1 MNHFTT
7 KLANSLNFL
16 NHVATCKSYSEY
28 AETVVH
34 SSFYQ
39 TLLERYIKND
49 AYFKDEVQK
58 MLDPVTGLVS
68 EKDFEKIKEYAD
80 CCREMQKQAEEEA
93 FDEIE
98 DLKHSPNADIRL
110 LAECAED
117 WFYDRKITHCT
128 VDSENVVDLAIPSDC
143 STKQCVMQFRNI
155 VPLNEEK
162 IKQCADCVVTEI
174 EFRKTDDGSY
184 TLELDLVNSPKEKF
198 MTVRFEFKE
207 IHVEILPYKP
217 VDPWDK
223 YCQSSN
229 DNIRKLAECAQSW
242 FVGAEITYFTES
254 PKNDVSLVLSA
265 HGGKKKC
272 RLTFRNREPL
282 DKNLILK
289 CVGYQVFSPSLS
301 ENAAGCYELEFL
313 AWNERKRPI
322 EPVTSLK
329 FAFKNILVEIT
340 EKN

>member
-1 MNHFTT
+1 MNHFTS

-16 NHVATCKSYSEY
+16 NHVATCKNYSEY
-28 AETVVH
+28 KEAALH
-34 SSFYQ
+34 RFSPLYQ
-39 TLLERYIKND
+39 TLLDSYMKND

-58 MLDPVTGLVS
+58 MLDPATGLLS
-68 EKDFEKIKEYAD
+68 EKDFEKIKEYAA

-93 FDEIE
+93 FNEIE
-98 DLKHSPNADIRL
+98 DLKSSPNADIKQ

-117 WFYDRKITHCT
+117 WFYDRKITRCT

-143 STKQCVMQFRNI
+143 GTKQCVMQFRNI

-174 EFRKTDDGSY
+174 EFRKTDRGSY
-184 TLELDLVNSPKEKF
+184 ALELDLVNSPKGNF
-198 MTVRFEFKE
+198 ITVRFEFKE

-223 YCQSSN
+223 YRQSSN

-242 FVGAEITYFTES
+242 FVGAEITYFAES
-254 PKNDVSLVLSA
+254 PKKDVSLVISA

-282 DKNLILK
+282 DKNLISK

-301 ENAAGCYELEFL
+301 ENEAGYYELKFL
-313 AWNERKRPI
+313 AWNERKTPV
-322 EPVTSLK
+322 EPVSSWT
-329 FAFKNILVEIT
+329 FEFKNILVEIM
-340 EKN
+340 E

>member
-16 NHVATCKSYSEY
+16 NHVAACKNYSEY

-39 TLLERYIKND
+39 TLLDRYMKND

-68 EKDFEKIKEYAD
+68 EKDFEKIKEYAA
-80 CCREMQKQAEEEA
+80 CCRGMQKQAEEEA
-93 FDEIE
+93 FNEIE
-98 DLKHSPNADIRL
+98 DLKHSPNADIRQ

-117 WFYDRKITHCT
+117 WFYDRKITRCT
-128 VDSENVVDLAIPSDC
+128 VTSDNMVDLAIPSNC
-143 STKQCVMQFRNI
+143 GTKQCVMQFRNI

-162 IKQCADCVVTEI
+162 IKQCTGCVVTEI

-184 TLELDLVNSPKEKF
+184 TLELDLVNSAKGKL

-223 YCQSSN
+223 YDQSSN
-229 DNIRKLAECAQSW
+229 DNIRKLAECAQSL
-242 FVGAEITYFTES
+242 FVGAEITYFAES
-254 PKNDVSLVLSA
+254 PKNDVSFVLSA
-265 HGGKKKC
+265 RGGKKKC
-272 RLTFRNREPL
+272 RLKFRNREPL
-282 DKNLILK
+282 DKNLISK
-289 CVGYQVFSPSLS
+289 CVGCQVFSPSLS
-301 ENAAGCYELEFL
+301 ENEAGYYELKFL
-313 AWNERKRPI
+313 AWNERKIPV
-322 EPVTSLK
+322 EPVSSWE
-329 FAFKNILVEIT
+329 FEFKNILIEIL
-340 EKN
+340 E

>member
-1 MNHFTT
+1 MNHFTS

-16 NHVATCKSYSEY
+16 NHVAACKNYSEY

-39 TLLERYIKND
+39 TLLDRYMKND

-68 EKDFEKIKEYAD
+68 EKDFEKIKEYAV

-98 DLKHSPNADIRL
+98 DLKHNPNADIRQ

-117 WFYDRKITHCT
+117 WFYDRKITRCT
-128 VDSENVVDLAIPSDC
+128 VTSDNVVDLAIPSDC
-143 STKQCVMQFRNI
+143 GTKQCVMQFRNI

-162 IKQCADCVVTEI
+162 IKQCTGCVVTEI

-184 TLELDLVNSPKEKF
+184 TLELDLVNSAKGKL

-223 YCQSSN
+223 YDQSSN
-229 DNIRKLAECAQSW
+229 DNIRKLAECAQSL
-242 FVGAEITYFTES
+242 FVGAEITYFAES
-254 PKNDVSLVLSA
+254 PKNDVSFVLSA
-265 HGGKKKC
+265 RGGKKKC
-272 RLTFRNREPL
+272 RLKFRNREPL

-289 CVGYQVFSPSLS
+289 CVGNQVFSPSLS
-301 ENAAGCYELEFL
+301 ENEAGYYELKFL
-313 AWNERKRPI
+313 AWNECKIPV
-322 EPVTSLK
+322 EPVSSWE
-329 FAFKNILVEIT
+329 FEFKNILVEIM
-340 EKN
+340 E

>member
-39 TLLERYIKND
+39 TLLDRYMKND

-68 EKDFEKIKEYAD
+68 EKDFEKIKEYAV
-80 CCREMQKQAEEEA
+80 CCRGMQKQAEEEA
-93 FDEIE
+93 FNEIE
-98 DLKHSPNADIRL
+98 DLKHSPNADIRQ
-110 LAECAED
+110 LAECVED
-117 WFYDRKITHCT
+117 WFYDRKITRCT
-128 VDSENVVDLAIPSDC
+128 VTSDNMVDLAIPSDC
-143 STKQCVMQFRNI
+143 GTKQCVMQFRNI

-162 IKQCADCVVTEI
+162 IKQCTGCVVTEI

-184 TLELDLVNSPKEKF
+184 TLELDLVNSAKGKL

-223 YCQSSN
+223 YDQSSN

-242 FVGAEITYFTES
+242 FVGAEITYFAES
-254 PKNDVSLVLSA
+254 PKNDVSFVLSVR
-265 HGGKKKC
+265 GGKKKC
-272 RLTFRNREPL
+272 RLKFRNREPL
-282 DKNLILK
+282 DKNLISK
-289 CVGYQVFSPSLS
+289 CVGCQVFSPSLS
-301 ENAAGCYELEFL
+301 ENEAGYYELKFL
-313 AWNERKRPI
+313 AWNECKIPV
-322 EPVTSLK
+322 EPVSSWK
-329 FAFKNILVEIT
+329 FEFKNILVDIMG
-340 EKN
+340 

>member
-16 NHVATCKSYSEY
+16 NHVAACKNYSEY

-39 TLLERYIKND
+39 TLLDRYMKND

-68 EKDFEKIKEYAD
+68 EKDFEKIKEYAA
-80 CCREMQKQAEEEA
+80 CCRGMQEQAEEEA
-93 FDEIE
+93 LEEIE
-98 DLKHSPNADIRL
+98 DLKHSPNADIRQ

-117 WFYDRKITHCT
+117 WFYDMKITRCT

-143 STKQCVMQFRNI
+143 GTKQCVMQFRNI

-162 IKQCADCVVTEI
+162 IEQCTGCVVTET

-184 TLELDLVNSPKEKF
+184 TLELDLVNSAKGKL
-198 MTVRFEFKE
+198 MTVRFEFKD

-223 YCQSSN
+223 YDQSSN
-229 DNIRKLAECAQSW
+229 DSIRKLAECAQSW
-242 FVGAEITYFTES
+242 FVGAEITYFAES
-254 PKNDVSLVLSA
+254 PKNDVSFVLSA
-265 HGGKKKC
+265 RGGKKKC
-272 RLTFRNREPL
+272 RLKFRNREPL

-289 CVGYQVFSPSLS
+289 CVGNQVFSPSLS
-301 ENAAGCYELEFL
+301 ENEAGYYELKFL
-313 AWNERKRPI
+313 AWNECKIPV
-322 EPVTSLK
+322 EPVSSWK
-329 FAFKNILVEIT
+329 FEFKNILVDIMG
-340 EKN
+340 

>member
-16 NHVATCKSYSEY
+16 NHVAACKNYSEY

-39 TLLERYIKND
+39 TLLDRYMKND

-68 EKDFEKIKEYAD
+68 EKDFEKIKEYAA
-80 CCREMQKQAEEEA
+80 CCRGMQKQAEEEA
-93 FDEIE
+93 LEEIE
-98 DLKHSPNADIRL
+98 DLKHSPNADIRQ

-117 WFYDRKITHCT
+117 WFYDMKITRCT
-128 VDSENVVDLAIPSDC
+128 VDSEHVVDLAIPSDC
-143 STKQCVMQFRNI
+143 GTKQCVMQFRNI

-162 IKQCADCVVTEI
+162 IEQCTGCVVTEI

-184 TLELDLVNSPKEKF
+184 TLELDLVNSAKGKL
-198 MTVRFEFKE
+198 MTVRFEFKD

-223 YCQSSN
+223 YDQSSN

-242 FVGAEITYFTES
+242 FVGAEITYFAES
-254 PKNDVSLVLSA
+254 PKNDVSFVLSA
-265 HGGKKKC
+265 RGGKKKC
-272 RLTFRNREPL
+272 RLKFRNREPL

-289 CVGYQVFSPSLS
+289 CVGNQVFSPSLS
-301 ENAAGCYELEFL
+301 ENEAGYYELKFL
-313 AWNERKRPI
+313 AWNECKIPV
-322 EPVTSLK
+322 EPVSSWK
-329 FAFKNILVEIT
+329 FEFKNILVDIMG
-340 EKN
+340 

>member
-16 NHVATCKSYSEY
+16 NHVAACKNYSEY

-39 TLLERYIKND
+39 TLLDRYMKND

-68 EKDFEKIKEYAD
+68 EKDFEKIKEYAA
-80 CCREMQKQAEEEA
+80 CCRGMQEQAEAEA
-93 FDEIE
+93 LEEIE
-98 DLKHSPNADIRL
+98 DLKHSPNADIKQ

-117 WFYDRKITHCT
+117 WFYDRKITRCT
-128 VDSENVVDLAIPSDC
+128 VTSDNMVDLAIPSNC
-143 STKQCVMQFRNI
+143 GTKQCVMQFRNI

-162 IKQCADCVVTEI
+162 IKQCAGCVVTEI

-184 TLELDLVNSPKEKF
+184 TLELDLVNSAKGKL
-198 MTVRFEFKE
+198 MTVRFEFKD

-223 YCQSSN
+223 YDQSSN
-229 DNIRKLAECAQSW
+229 DSIRKLAECAQSW
-242 FVGAEITYFTES
+242 FVGAEITYFAES
-254 PKNDVSLVLSA
+254 PKNDVSFVLSA
-265 HGGKKKC
+265 RGGKKKC
-272 RLTFRNREPL
+272 RLKFRNREPL

-289 CVGYQVFSPSLS
+289 CVGNQVFSPSLS
-301 ENAAGCYELEFL
+301 ENEAGYYELKFL
-313 AWNERKRPI
+313 AWNECKIPV
-322 EPVTSLK
+322 EPVSSWK
-329 FAFKNILVEIT
+329 FEFKNILVDIMG
-340 EKN
+340 